1 MHFKPLISVLVICTK
16 LTCLVIGALICISGS
31 FFICAAI
38 NLHVWVFSPLVLA
51 QAAPASI
58 SSAGHHSYLVIMV
71 SISVEVKLIYHPAKF
86 AG

>member
-1 MHFKPLISVLVICTK
+1 
-16 LTCLVIGALICISGS
+16 
-31 FFICAAI
+31 
-38 NLHVWVFSPLVLA
+38 VWVFSPLVLA